1 MNTLRGLYVAVLS
14 LVIMLS
20 GCFGSGVFDNAEGD
34 ENEDDDDNSGSSG
47 ATNLAPLIELGDG
60 RAINA
65 TPSYSSS
72 TGEFTGYTE
81 YNLSIYRAIADLDGN
96 IASAGWDFNLDGQ
109 IDVFSSTDFRGIDN
123 ISVPSNYW
131 FNASTVDELIC
142 ILEVNPLFHTIQ
154 GELEIFECQ
163 IVTIAFI
170 AVDDDGAISGEL
182 ITVTDL
188 GVILYE
194 WANEFASEGTDTS
207 GCTGNCAYTAEDAND
222 DASAGA
228 DTLIR
233 MQLTGPDDFSWELLQ
248 VTLSVGDN
256 IYTCSVTGID
266 QCDISQQG
274 GSSANVWEPGE
285 YIFLSEG
292 TAEIC
297 SAQGCDVGISVIYD
311 GSTVAGDTGQ
321 MVN

>member
-14 LVIMLS
+14 LVILLS
-20 GCFGSGVFDNAEGD
+20 GCFGSGVFNDTEG
-34 ENEDDDDNSGSSG
+34 EDGGAGNGSG
-47 ATNLAPLIELGDG
+47 AGIMTNLAPLIELGDG
-60 RAINA
+60 MAINA

-81 YNLSIYRAIADLDGN
+81 YNLSIYRAIADLDGS
-96 IASAGWDFNLDGQ
+96 ITSAGWDFNLDGQ

-142 ILEVNPLFHTIQ
+142 ILEVNPVFHTIQ
-154 GELEIFECQ
+154 EELEIYECQ

-182 ITVTDL
+182 ITVTDF

-194 WANEFASEGTDTS
+194 WANEFASEGSDTS
-207 GCTGNCAYTAEDAND
+207 GCTGVCTYVAD
-222 DASAGA
+222 DADDEASTGA

-233 MQLTGPDDFSWELLQ
+233 MQMTGPDDFSWELLQ

-256 IYTCSVTGID
+256 VYTCSVTGTG
-266 QCDISQQG
+266 QCDITQSA
-274 GSSANVWEPGE
+274 GSNSNAWEPGE
-285 YIFLSEG
+285 YLFLSEG

-297 SAQGCDVGISVIYD
+297 SAQGCNVGISVTYD
-311 GSTVAGDTGQ
+311 GYTVAGDTSQ

>member
-14 LVIMLS
+14 LVILLS
-20 GCFGSGVFDNAEGD
+20 GCFGSGVFNDTEG
-34 ENEDDDDNSGSSG
+34 EDGGAGNGSGTG
-47 ATNLAPLIELGDG
+47 IMANLAPLIELGDG

-154 GELEIFECQ
+154 
-163 IVTIAFI
+163 
-170 AVDDDGAISGEL
+170 
-182 ITVTDL
+182 
-188 GVILYE
+188 
-194 WANEFASEGTDTS
+194 
-207 GCTGNCAYTAEDAND
+207 ED
-222 DASAGA
+222 
-228 DTLIR
+228 R
-233 MQLTGPDDFSWELLQ
+233 K
-248 VTLSVGDN
+248 SV
-256 IYTCSVTGID
+256 V
-266 QCDISQQG
+266 
-274 GSSANVWEPGE
+274 
-285 YIFLSEG
+285 
-292 TAEIC
+292 
-297 SAQGCDVGISVIYD
+297 
-311 GSTVAGDTGQ
+311 
-321 MVN
+321 